1 MPKMAS
7 PEYCVNSGEIAD
19 LAIQFQDVSKQIAD
33 LETQKD
39 KIKKDISVK
48 AAALREE
55 QALKDNFIGLLR
67 VTGEEAP
74 MRTEFRI
81 KGLALDTDEDF
92 SDFQGSEHQ
101 LFEKK
106 KALYKKKRNEVLV
119 KDAEQLIEDI
129 KAAGL
134 DLNSIIDIKVT
145 NEDALLG
152 LNSEAIE
159 KVEAYVPA
167 DGFLQKMNDLA
178 PRLTKK
184 AKDFVRECLKDTMSV
199 AVVSG
204 TRGKK

>member
-19 LAIQFQDVSKQIAD
+19 LAIQFQDVSRQIAD
-33 LETQKD
+33 LQTQQD
-39 KIKKDISVK
+39 KIKKDIRVK
-48 AAALREE
+48 ASGLREAE
-55 QALKDNFIGLLR
+55 ALKDNFIGLLR

-74 MRTEFRI
+74 MRAEFRI

-92 SDFQGSEHQ
+92 SDFDGAEHQ

-106 KALYKKKRNEVLV
+106 KVLYKKKRGQVLV
-119 KDAEQLIEDI
+119 KDAAKLINDI
-129 KAAGL
+129 QEAGL
-134 DLNSIIDIKVT
+134 DLNSIVDIKVT

-159 KVEAYVPA
+159 KIEAYVPV
-167 DGFLQKMNDLA
+167 DGFLTKMNELA
-178 PRLTKK
+178 SRLSKG